1 MKTSLECIPCF
12 IKQSLEAARMT
23 TDDKRIHIEVL
34 KAVMN
39 HLKSISLTNS
49 PPELSKDVHRIIR
62 SITKSEDPYKKVK
75 DKSNKSAKNQYPHLK
90 KLLKEAND
98 PLLMAIKIA
107 IVGNVIDFGTSKR
120 YNVEDMLNNVVKK
133 DFDNESYHL
142 FKNSLY
148 NAKNIL
154 YLADNTGEVF
164 FDKLLINELLKQVE
178 EVTYVV
184 RAKPIINDATM
195 QDAKFAGID
204 KIATVI
210 EADPG
215 QKHSAPGVVLNYTSK
230 KFKNLFESS
239 DMIISKG
246 QGNYEGLSNVDRD
259 VFFMLVVK
267 CPLVSKDIS
276 EEVGKL
282 ILKVKK

>member
-12 IKQSLEAARMT
+12 IKQSLEAARMA

-39 HLKSISLTNS
+39 HLISISFSNS
-49 PPELSKDVHRIIR
+49 PPELSKDVHSIIR
-62 SITKSEDPYKKVK
+62 NITKSEDPYKKVK
-75 DKSNKSAKNQYPHLK
+75 DKSNKSAKNQYSQLK
-90 KLLKEAND
+90 KLLKETDD

-107 IVGNVIDFGTSKR
+107 IVGNVIDFGTSNR
-120 YNVEDMLNNVVKK
+120 YNVEDMLNNLVKK
-133 DFDNESYHL
+133 DFDNLSYHL

-148 NAKNIL
+148 NAKTIL

-184 RAKPIINDATM
+184 RANPIINDATM

-239 DMIISKG
+239 DMVISKG
-246 QGNYEGLSNVDRD
+246 QGNYEGLSNVNRD
-259 VFFMLVVK
+259 VFFYA
-267 CPLVSKDIS
+267 S
-276 EEVGKL
+276 G
-282 ILKVKK
+282 